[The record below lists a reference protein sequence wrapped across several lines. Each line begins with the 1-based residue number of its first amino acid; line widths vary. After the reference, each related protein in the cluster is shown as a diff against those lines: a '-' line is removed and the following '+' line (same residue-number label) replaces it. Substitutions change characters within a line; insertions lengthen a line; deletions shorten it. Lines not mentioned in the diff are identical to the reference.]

1 MAEMER
7 DMRERIPSTFVGF
20 VVGLGIGAIV
30 GLLFAQRSGE
40 VRDYL
45 VEGAKN
51 VIDDAVGTGREVTR
65 RARQVVNDVADK
77 VADATNAGQRAFNKS
92 IQN

>member
-1 MAEMER
+1 MDR
-7 DMRERIPSTFVGF
+7 DMTERIPSTFVGF

-30 GLLFAQRSGE
+30 GLVFAQRSSE

-45 VEGAKN
+45 VKGAKN
-51 VIDDAVGTGREVTR
+51 VIDDAVETGREVTK
-65 RARQVVNDVADK
+65 RARHVVNDVADK